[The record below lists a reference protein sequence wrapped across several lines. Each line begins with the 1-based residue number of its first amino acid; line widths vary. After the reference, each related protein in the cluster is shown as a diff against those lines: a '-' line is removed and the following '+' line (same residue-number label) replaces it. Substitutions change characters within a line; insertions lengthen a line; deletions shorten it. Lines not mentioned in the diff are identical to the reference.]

1 MIEKDLFEIKA
12 ELQQN
17 QNHLNDVR
25 DAQKA
30 LAQEWDRLQA
40 ERQLLIAKAALAKT
54 VEPYPVIERPDAA
67 QLNRTIQHG

>member
-1 MIEKDLFEIKA
+1 MDELEKDLFTLQA

-30 LAQEWDRLQA
+30 LAQEWGRLQE
-40 ERQLLIAKAALAKT
+40 ERQQLIGRIALAGET
-54 VEPYPVIERPDAA
+54 A
-67 QLNRTIQHG
+67 

>member
-1 MIEKDLFEIKA
+1 MIEKDLFTLQA

-30 LAQEWDRLQA
+30 LAQEWARLQE
-40 ERQLLIAKAALAKT
+40 ERQQLIGRIALAGET
-54 VEPYPVIERPDAA
+54 A
-67 QLNRTIQHG
+67 

>member
-1 MIEKDLFEIKA
+1 MINKDLFEIKA

-40 ERQLLIAKAALAKT
+40 ERQQILGRIALIKNTA
-54 VEPYPVIERPDAA
+54 
-67 QLNRTIQHG
+67 

>member
-1 MIEKDLFEIKA
+1 VTDFNKDLFEIKA

-40 ERQLLIAKAALAKT
+40 ERQQILGRIALIKNTA
-54 VEPYPVIERPDAA
+54 
-67 QLNRTIQHG
+67 